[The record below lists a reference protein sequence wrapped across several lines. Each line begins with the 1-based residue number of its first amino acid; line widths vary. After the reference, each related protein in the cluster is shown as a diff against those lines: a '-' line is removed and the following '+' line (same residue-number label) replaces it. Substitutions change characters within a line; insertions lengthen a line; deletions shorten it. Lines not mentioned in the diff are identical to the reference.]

1 MKQMHTVE
9 EYKVMKAND
18 IRKAYKSGTHLW
30 RCIDDII
37 ALIKYN
43 EGVRLALQGKEV
55 ILNTEEAGNKAYK
68 IDFTTN
74 FWKVNQI
81 MAVAY
86 ILDIDYNT
94 ARKSIFSMMYKGLI
108 GLDEA
113 HDEINRY
120 MAMVIREGYSEF
132 YNVWDVR

>member
-1 MKQMHTVE
+1 MKQIHTVE

-18 IRKAYKSGTHLW
+18 IRKAYKNGTHIW

-43 EGVRLALQGKEV
+43 EGVRQALQDKEV
-55 ILNTEEAGNKAYK
+55 IITTRKQKREACE
-68 IDFTTN
+68 IDFTTD
-74 FWKVNQI
+74 FWKINQI

-86 ILDIDYNT
+86 ILDIDYDT

-108 GLDEA
+108 GLDEVN
-113 HDEINRY
+113 DVINYY
-120 MAMVIREGYSEF
+120 MAMTTHEGHSRF
-132 YNVWDVR
+132 YNVWDVE